1 MVREKENLGSYEN
14 GWMAMDFENNVKKL
28 RGRNRKDFPT
38 APEEIF

>member
-28 RGRNRKDFPT
+28 RGKKQKRFSHCP
-38 APEEIF
+38 